1 MNSLLPAW
9 GHPNDPQ
16 DESRTGPDPVPSHG
30 FRASTLLD
38 VRGLRISPAGSD
50 SWSNEGMSL
59 SVGIGEALGLVGDA
73 DSGRS
78 ELALAIA
85 GRLAPPASIHSGS
98 ILFNGRELVGQPR
111 PWFARSS
118 GPRLRSLGPV
128 PLGTRPRG
136 RRATALLTAVR
147 LASRLTMDDPEL
159 LIFDDPTGG
168 RKPEAHAAVL
178 SLLSGLRAGRTV
190 IIGSSDF
197 SVVASVC
204 DRVAVIDAG
213 RIVEQGSIAE
223 IMAAPQHPLTRTLVG
238 RA

>member
-1 MNSLLPAW
+1 MNSLLPSW
-9 GHPNDPQ
+9 GHPDEPQ
-16 DESRTGPDPVPSHG
+16 NESRAGSDPVPSHG

-38 VRGLRISPAGSD
+38 VRGLRVARSDDD
-50 SWSNEGMSL
+50 SWSDEGMSL
-59 SVGIGEALGLVGDA
+59 SVGIGEALGLVGAA

-85 GRLAPPASIHSGS
+85 GRLAPPTSIRSGS
-98 ILFNGRELVGQPR
+98 ILFDGRELVGQPR
-111 PWFARSS
+111 SWFANTSS
-118 GPRLRSLGPV
+118 PRLRSLGPV

-147 LASRLTMDDPEL
+147 LASRLAMDDPEL
-159 LIFDDPTGG
+159 LVFDDPTAG

-178 SLLSGLRAGRTV
+178 ELLRGVREGRTV
-190 IIGSSDF
+190 ILGSTDF

-204 DRVAVIDAG
+204 DRVAVIDKG

-223 IMAAPQHPLTRTLVG
+223 IIAAPQHPLTRALVG